1 MEFQEEKKENRP
13 EEHFKEMMT
22 EDVPKLMIDIK
33 PQIQEALLDSK
44 EDKLKKKQKKPT
56 HNISTESKNIKRT
69 IKTYYEQLYA
79 NKLNNLDEKDT
90 TENLSVY

>member
-13 EEHFKEMMT
+13 GELFTEMMT
-22 EDVPKLMIDIK
+22 EDVPNLMIDIK

-44 EDKLKKKQKKPT
+44 EDKLKKKNNT
-56 HNISTESKNIKRT
+56 HNITTESKNIKRT
-69 IKTYYEQLYA
+69 IKTYYEQLDA

>member
-44 EDKLKKKQKKPT
+44 EDKLKKKKKQNPLI
-56 HNISTESKNIKRT
+56 ISPQSL
-69 IKTYYEQLYA
+69 KTLRGQ
-79 NKLNNLDEKDT
+79 
-90 TENLSVY
+90 

>member
-1 MEFQEEKKENRP
+1 LEFQEEKKENRP
-13 EEHFKEMMT
+13 EELFTEMMT

-44 EDKLKKKQKKPT
+44 EDKLKKKNNT
-56 HNISTESKNIKRT
+56 HNITTESKNIKRT
-69 IKTYYEQLYA
+69 IKTYYEQLDA

>member
-44 EDKLKKKQKKPT
+44 EDKLKKKTKKT
-56 HNISTESKNIKRT
+56 HS
-69 IKTYYEQLYA
+69 
-79 NKLNNLDEKDT
+79 
-90 TENLSVY
+90 

>member
-13 EEHFKEMMT
+13 EELFTEMMT

-44 EDKLKKKQKKPT
+44 EDKLKKKNNT
-56 HNISTESKNIKRT
+56 HNITTESKNIKRT
-69 IKTYYEQLYA
+69 IKTYYEQLDA

>member
-13 EEHFKEMMT
+13 EELFKEMMT

-44 EDKLKKKQKKPT
+44 EDKLKKKNNT
-56 HNISTESKNIKRT
+56 HNITTESKNIKRT
-69 IKTYYEQLYA
+69 IKTYYEQLDA

>member
-13 EEHFKEMMT
+13 EELFTEMMT

-44 EDKLKKKQKKPT
+44 EDKLKKKKQ
-56 HNISTESKNIKRT
+56 HS
-69 IKTYYEQLYA
+69 
-79 NKLNNLDEKDT
+79 
-90 TENLSVY
+90 

>member
-1 MEFQEEKKENRP
+1 
-13 EEHFKEMMT
+13 MMT

-44 EDKLKKKQKKPT
+44 EDKLKKKNNT
-56 HNISTESKNIKRT
+56 HNITTESKNIKRT
-69 IKTYYEQLYA
+69 IKTYYEQLDA

>member
-13 EEHFKEMMT
+13 EELFTEMMT

-44 EDKLKKKQKKPT
+44 EDKLKKKT
-56 HNISTESKNIKRT
+56 TLIISPQSL
-69 IKTYYEQLYA
+69 KTLRGQ
-79 NKLNNLDEKDT
+79 
-90 TENLSVY
+90 